1 MHGDQVISVPKKEV
15 DLAPIREDLEK

>member
-15 DLAPIREDLEK
+15 DLAPIREELEK